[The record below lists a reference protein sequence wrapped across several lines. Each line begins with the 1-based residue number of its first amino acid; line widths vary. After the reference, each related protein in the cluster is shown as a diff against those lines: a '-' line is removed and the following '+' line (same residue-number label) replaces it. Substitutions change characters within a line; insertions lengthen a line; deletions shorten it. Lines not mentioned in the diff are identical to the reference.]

1 MKMDEESF
9 KKALMGTKVPV
20 LVLDQKWHRLF
31 ALSGKPDEVKTL
43 EAEIN
48 ELLGRQAKVTEEIKR
63 LKKIKSDLMQQVM
76 DNMQGADAENQTE
89 AEIKALD
96 ESKRLLEETNERLA
110 NDEDELLDIPRTI
123 NEKNNEL
130 MMITMEFTYDKLRSN
145 TDEINQISD
154 WIKDVRVNLKKNIIK
169 KQNREIN
176 NKEMYAYMHDLFGKD
191 VMQLFD
197 VHYDSDGK
205 LILKEHLEQEQIDAA
220 RGKAKEFLEE

>member
-1 MKMDEESF
+1 MKLDEETF

-31 ALSGKPDEVKTL
+31 ALSGKPEEVKAI
-43 EAEIN
+43 EVEIN
-48 ELLGRQAKVTEEIKR
+48 ELLARQGKVTEEIKR
-63 LKKIKSDLMQQVM
+63 LKKIKADLMQQVM
-76 DNMQGADAENQTE
+76 DNMQGADAENQSDVET
-89 AEIKALD
+89 KVLD
-96 ESKRLLEETNERLA
+96 ESKRLLEETKERLEA
-110 NDEDELLDIPRTI
+110 DEDELLEIPRTI

-130 MMITMEFTYDKLRSN
+130 MLMTMEFTYDKLRSN
-145 TDEINQISD
+145 SDEINKISE
-154 WIKDVRVNLKKNIIK
+154 WIKDVRINLKKNIIK

-220 RGKAKEFLEE
+220 RGKTKDLSEN